1 MRTIT
6 RTIILLLALLPMGCA
21 SSQPPPPDEA
31 MLEGEWNAVNQND
44 GSAFL
49 LRFNSSGILVSA
61 SLTDGSDLTASI
73 TGSTSDVDGDSVTI
87 RVPHP
92 EESSVFTG
100 TLSADRNTIAGD
112 LVVDTEATGV
122 TFGNVI
128 ITIPRGPFVLSRI

>member
-1 MRTIT
+1 MRLIT
-6 RTIILLLALLPMGCA
+6 GTIILLLSGLPIGCA

-31 MLEGEWNAVNQND
+31 VLEGEWHAVNQND

-73 TGSTSDVDGDSVTI
+73 IGSTSEVDGDSVVI

-100 TLSADRNTIAGD
+100 TLSADRNTISGD
-112 LVVDTEATGV
+112 LVLDTETTGV
-122 TFGNVI
+122 SFGNVI
-128 ITIPRGPFVLSRI
+128 ITIPRGPFVLNRI